1 MHDFKT
7 QTLRNIEVIISLID
21 LDKDSFLGEKDKIK
35 HQMEETLDTIK
46 KEYDSIDFDTAN
58 RLKCLNLYIKV
69 RMFLHYVLILITH
82 QIFTKT
88 IINFISSNDLEVR
101 DIMMK
106 VPTIRLKEFYEI
118 LSNIDEQTVNE
129 ALALIDSSNPTIL
142 SEDLYSAIQA
152 KDFLSF
158 KQFIGERNAD
168 ISKAGR
174 YLNFIQGLKHMKSID
189 CLMGVVENLE
199 DDYLKNL
206 LPQKLL
212 VDIDYV
218 FNFDT
223 DNNYNDWEDLESR
236 VRNIFS
242 FYISASSVFDINL
255 NIDKNTKLVIDLCCE
270 GISLISIPPEELEE
284 LFFTASVSMLTLVNS
299 KSGSYTSIEAATTT
313 FEDIPKDYP
322 ERLRERS
329 RINNDM
335 SIKVLINDLIKAK
348 LKDNL
353 DFDYIKYVFFG
364 SGRKPKQKLEWKSTK
379 KDFVALIS
387 YLCKNNAGNEVWSY
401 FNQNINHKGRSI
413 FERTGNPS
421 GTASSEEK
429 DEYLNK
435 VMKIFEERYKY
446 NVPENIRKDILG

>member
-88 IINFISSNDLEVR
+88 IINFISSNDPEVR
-101 DIMMK
+101 DFMMK

-129 ALALIDSSNPTIL
+129 ALTLIDSSNPTIL

-212 VDIDYV
+212 DDIDYV

-223 DNNYNDWEDLESR
+223 DNNYNEWEDLESR

-242 FYISASSVFDINL
+242 FYISTSSVFDINL

-284 LFFTASVSMLTLVNS
+284 LFFTAFVSMLTLVNS
-299 KSGSYTSIEAATTT
+299 KSGSYTSIETATTT
-313 FEDIPKDYP
+313 FEDIPRDYP

-348 LKDNL
+348 LKDNP

-421 GTASSEEK
+421 GTASSVEK